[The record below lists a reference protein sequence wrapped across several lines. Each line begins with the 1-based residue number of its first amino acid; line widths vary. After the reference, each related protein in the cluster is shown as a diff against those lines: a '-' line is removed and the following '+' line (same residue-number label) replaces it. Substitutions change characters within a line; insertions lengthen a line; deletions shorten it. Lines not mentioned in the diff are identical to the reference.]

1 MARTLRTHVF
11 QAWFRL
17 SRPMTLGSRVLARD
31 AHGRFLL
38 VRHGYTPGWHLPGG
52 GVERGETL
60 EEAAVRELAEEGG
73 ARAVEPLRLIH
84 VFANF
89 ANFPGDHVALF
100 DAPAWEPCPPRGGPE
115 IAERGFF
122 AADALPDGTTR
133 ATRARIREAAE
144 GLPPGPNW

>member
-1 MARTLRTHVF
+1 MARTLRTHFF

-60 EEAAVRELAEEGG
+60 EEAAVRELIEEGG

-89 ANFPGDHVALF
+89 ANFPGDHVA
-100 DAPAWEPCPPRGGPE
+100 PTGNTG
-115 IAERGFF
+115 
-122 AADALPDGTTR
+122 AASTDALPDGTTR

-144 GLPPGPNW
+144 GLAPGPNW